1 MLRFLMALALSPLVF
16 AEYQEPTTEALIEQQ
31 AFVLD
36 ALNKADKVDPM
47 IGFKSALDKLNGVTK
62 KPLNSGFN
70 DLNLPKR
77 DGLKGSFSSVE
88 SAAFSK
94 QNKPTVNAIAPIVL
108 VSQSMPTPVLKNIL
122 VQAKAFEALVVV
134 RGVPAGNFLDE
145 VHQLQRIAKG
155 TGTGLAIDPTLFKR
169 FNVTRVPAF
178 VLPLTPLI
186 PCTEQGC
193 STPVHIKATGQMTI
207 RYFLELIGRVGSD
220 AEQAM
225 AKTQLIKVGTSQ

>member
-1 MLRFLMALALSPLVF
+1 MLRILMALVFSPLVF
-16 AEYQEPTTEALIEQQ
+16 AAYQEPTTEALIEQQ

-47 IGFKSALDKLNGVTK
+47 IGFKSELDPLNGVNT

-77 DGLKGSFSSVE
+77 DGLNGLFSSVE

-94 QNKPTVNAIAPIVL
+94 QNKPTISTIAPIVL
-108 VSQSMPTPVLKNIL
+108 VSQSMPINVLKDIL
-122 VQAKAFEALVVV
+122 IQAKEFEALVVV
-134 RGVPAGNFLDE
+134 RGVPTGNFLDE
-145 VHQLQRIAKG
+145 VHKLQRIAEG

-169 FNVTRVPAF
+169 FNVTSVPAF
-178 VLPLTPLI
+178 VLPLTPLV

-193 STPVHIKATGQMTI
+193 STPIHVKATGHVTI
-207 RYFLELIGRVGSD
+207 RYFLELIGRVGTD
-220 AEQAM
+220 AEKKM
-225 AKTQLIKVGTSQ
+225 AKTQLIKVSNSQ